1 MQDALTVRALRPRHT
16 DIEQLDVSLQEDAA
30 QLWLQITERHSLVVA
45 PEKKATLLWLL
56 AMSPFIGRVLL
67 AYGQEALGCLFQPQ
81 GYSQTDVHGSV
92 LATETEAQA
101 MHHIRRLRRIE
112 MARIASLDL
121 IGELALPD
129 SLQANTQIADSLIT
143 AACLWSQRQ
152 LTKRYGQPLSSTGEV
167 QRLWVIAMGKLG
179 GAELNFS
186 SDIDLIF
193 CFAEQGETQG
203 GSRSL
208 DHQVY
213 FTKVAQQTVRLL
225 EQVTVDGRAFR
236 VDLRLRPFGQ
246 SGAVVTS
253 LAALE
258 DYYQEQGRNWER
270 YAMVKSRVIA
280 YPNSEWEEQAH
291 FAKLIRPFV
300 YRRYLDYSAIDALRK
315 MKLLINQEA
324 RRLGKQLNVKLG
336 VGGIREIEFVAQ
348 VFQLIRGGREPEFQ
362 TRSLV
367 EALQVAQ
374 QFKVLEAKVVRELLS
389 CYAWLRKLEHAIQQI
404 NDEQTQNLPSE
415 PHNQARLVAICG
427 AACWTELLNDFY
439 QVTGKVHQ
447 AFLDVIGGEA
457 EMMNAEDSEF
467 ALLWQDLI
475 DPDIAIGVLEEARAE
490 EPEIIWQRIRDFRE
504 QARRRSSGPRGREL
518 LSILVPQLIEALIE
532 SKHTD
537 KVLQRVFNVL
547 EQVISRT
554 TYLELLAGN
563 QGAREQLVF
572 LCSASPWVASLIA
585 RLPMLLDEL
594 IDPEQLYDLPEPTTY
609 KQEVAE
615 QLNRLSHDDPE
626 LQMDALRQVKQVFQ
640 LRVAAADL
648 SDGVSLMRVSDHLTY
663 LAEAMTEQV
672 VLMAWRQL
680 AERHGV
686 PEGRDETNMGFAVIA
701 YGKLGGYE
709 LGYGSDLDLVF
720 LCEDNTSGMT
730 DGVKPLDVQQFYLR
744 LAQRI
749 LHLFTTRSLQGVLYD
764 VDMRLRP
771 SGQSGLMV
779 VRESTYAA
787 YLNDEAWIWELQA
800 LVRARLIFGTEAMA
814 VRFRKTRNEVL
825 KTGRKTEKLR
835 EEIVAMR
842 TKMRQQFSSKQAGL
856 FDIKHD
862 AGGMI
867 DIEFMAQYLVLNHS
881 SNHPSLTNF
890 SDNIRVLSN
899 AAEAG
904 LLSMDVVDSL
914 IAAYTKFR
922 AEVHRLSLAEQGSA
936 SPKVFALERQ
946 LVQNLWLQLL
956 GEKIC
961 D

>member
-1 MQDALTVRALRPRHT
+1 MQNAFPVRALKPHHT
-16 DIEQLDVSLQEDAA
+16 DIKQLDTELQAEAA
-30 QLWLQITERHSLVVA
+30 QRWQDITDRHSLAVS
-45 PEKKATLLWLL
+45 PQQKATIMWLL
-56 AMSPFIGRVLL
+56 AVSPFIGRVLL
-67 AYGQEALGCLFQPQ
+67 AYGQDTLVHLLQPQ
-81 GYSQTDVHGSV
+81 GFSQSHVHKQV
-92 LATETEAQA
+92 LAAETEAQA
-101 MHHIRRLRRIE
+101 MHQIRRLRRLE

-121 IGELALPD
+121 TGELALHD
-129 SLQANTQIADSLIT
+129 SLQANTHIADYLIT

-152 LTKRYGQPLSSTGEV
+152 LTERHGQALSSSGKE

-193 CFAEQGETQG
+193 CFEQQGETQG
-203 GSRSL
+203 GRRPL

-213 FTKVAQQTVRLL
+213 FTKIAQQTVRLL

-270 YAMVKSRVIA
+270 YAMVKSRVIS
-280 YPNSEWEEQAH
+280 YPDSKGEEHAC
-291 FAKLIRPFV
+291 FAQLIRPFV

-374 QFKVLEAKVVRELLS
+374 QFKVLEEQVVSELLD

-404 NDEQTQNLPSE
+404 NDEQTQSLPSNLE
-415 PHNQARLVAICG
+415 DQARLVAICG
-427 AACWTELLNDFY
+427 AQSWTGLLDDFA
-439 QVTGKVHQ
+439 QVTGKAHQ

-475 DPDIAIGVLEEARAE
+475 DPEIAIRVLEEAGAE
-490 EPEIIWQRIRDFRE
+490 EPEKIWQRIRDFRE

-518 LSILVPQLIEALIE
+518 LGILVPQLIEALVTRE
-532 SKHTD
+532 QTD
-537 KVLQRVFNVL
+537 EVLQRVFTVL
-547 EQVISRT
+547 EQVVSRT

-572 LCSASPWVASLIA
+572 LCAASPWVASLIA
-585 RLPMLLDEL
+585 RLPLLLDEL
-594 IDPEQLYDLPEPTTY
+594 IDPEQLYDLPDPTTY

-615 QLNRLSHDDPE
+615 QLNRLAYDDPE
-626 LQMDALRQVKQVFQ
+626 VQMDALRQVKQVFQ

-648 SDGVSLMRVSDHLTY
+648 SDGVPLTRVSDHLTY

-686 PEGRDETNMGFAVIA
+686 PAGKDESDMGFAVIA

-720 LCEDNTSGMT
+720 LSEDGTSGMT
-730 DGVKPLDVQQFYLR
+730 DGVKPIDAQQFYLR

-749 LHLFTTRSLQGVLYD
+749 LHLFTTRSLQGVLYE

-779 VRESTYAA
+779 VRESTYAQ
-787 YLNDEAWIWELQA
+787 YLNEEAWIWELQA
-800 LVRARLIFGTEAMA
+800 LVRARLIFGTEQMA
-814 VRFRKTRNEVL
+814 TRFQDTRNAVLRKSRETRKLQHEV
-825 KTGRKTEKLR
+825 
-835 EEIVAMR
+835 VAMR
-842 TKMRQQFSSKQAGL
+842 KKMREQFSAKHQGA
-856 FDIKHD
+856 FDIKND

-867 DIEFMAQYLVLNHS
+867 DIEFMTQYLVLSQSFH
-881 SNHPSLTNF
+881 HPSLTDF
-890 SDNIRVLSN
+890 PDNIRVLTK
-899 AAEAG
+899 AAAAG
-904 LLSMDVVDSL
+904 LLAEEQVSGL
-914 IAAYTKFR
+914 ITAYTKFR
-922 AEVHRLSLAEQGSA
+922 EEAHRLSLAEQGSV
-936 SPKVFALERQ
+936 SPKSFTPERK
-946 LVQNLWLQLL
+946 LVQKLWLQLL
-956 GEKIC
+956 GEKLSS
-961 D
+961 